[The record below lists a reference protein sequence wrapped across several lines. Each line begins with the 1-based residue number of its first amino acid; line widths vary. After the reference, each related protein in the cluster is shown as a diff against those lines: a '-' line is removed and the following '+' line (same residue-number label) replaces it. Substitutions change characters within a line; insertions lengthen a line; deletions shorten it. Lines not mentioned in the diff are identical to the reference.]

1 MLKTE
6 LLSKLGQWNGL
17 LLLRLPYCV
26 KQTKP
31 KFLSLLWH
39 VWRSSALGL
48 LANDPFSCFSKRG
61 SLIIWAHYPRK
72 FGSPISGRPW
82 TTDGY
87 WAKITFT
94 GIFRLQLPYHA
105 FYLLS
110 KKSSFHRTSRTSCAL
125 LCFAHT
131 PSVKVFHLMIHLG
144 RYSLIFIHPELVMMG
159 SHLEQCCFKNEHGQ
173 SFTWVPITEKRFLGI
188 FGKVMKTF
196 FLTNKICKGGIGLL

>member
-1 MLKTE
+1 MKWCSFKAKQNLNFCRCCGIFE
-6 LLSKLGQWNGL
+6 DL
-17 LLLRLPYCV
+17 LLI
-26 KQTKP
+26 
-31 KFLSLLWH
+31 
-39 VWRSSALGL
+39 GL

-173 SFTWVPITEKRFLGI
+173 SFTGVPITEKRFLGI